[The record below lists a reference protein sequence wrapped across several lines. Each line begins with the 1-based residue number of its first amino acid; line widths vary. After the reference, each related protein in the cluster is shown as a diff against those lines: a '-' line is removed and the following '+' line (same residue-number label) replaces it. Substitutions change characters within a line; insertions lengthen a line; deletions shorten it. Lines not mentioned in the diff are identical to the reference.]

1 MRKLLSIAAFLFISI
16 TSYGQLK
23 PPQQTDT
30 LIIKSVQYNYSEI
43 LEENWPCQYI
53 LKSATHFQ
61 FGEQQ
66 FRIYHVEKSFD
77 NVIYF
82 FLDTDRI
89 EDRCLEY
96 QEKHNTI
103 TISYSG
109 YEFVCALKREAL
121 FPDSAGAANAIL
133 ASRTAKQE
141 ALFGGATVRSA
152 GRTVIGAIPYPTY
165 DAQVSGKVVVKIKIN
180 RDGTVV
186 DAQPGEA
193 GTTLTD
199 KKAWNAVTKSAQKI
213 QFNAAS
219 DAPEFQYGTVTYN
232 FIITQ

>member
-121 FPDSAGAANAIL
+121 FPDSTFPDSAGAANARL
-133 ASRTAKQE
+133 
-141 ALFGGATVRSA
+141 A
-152 GRTVIGAIPYPTY
+152 GRTVIGAIPHPSYA
-165 DAQVSGKVVVKIKIN
+165 AQVSGKVVVKIKIN

-199 KKAWNAVTKSAQKI
+199 KKAWNAATKAALKI

-219 DAPEFQYGTVTYN
+219 DAPEFQYGTVTYI
-232 FIITQ
+232 FDITQ

>member
-121 FPDSAGAANAIL
+121 FPDNTFPDRAGAAN
-133 ASRTAKQE
+133 
-141 ALFGGATVRSA
+141 VRLA
-152 GRTVIGAIPYPTY
+152 GRTVIGAMPHPTY

-199 KKAWNAVTKSAQKI
+199 KKAWNAATKAALKI

-219 DAPEFQYGTVTYN
+219 DAPEFQYGTVTYI
-232 FIITQ
+232 FK

>member
-1 MRKLLSIAAFLFISI
+1 M
-16 TSYGQLK
+16 
-23 PPQQTDT
+23 
-30 LIIKSVQYNYSEI
+30 
-43 LEENWPCQYI
+43 
-53 LKSATHFQ
+53 
-61 FGEQQ
+61 
-66 FRIYHVEKSFD
+66 
-77 NVIYF
+77 IYF

-121 FPDSAGAANAIL
+121 FPDNTFPDRAGAAN
-133 ASRTAKQE
+133 
-141 ALFGGATVRSA
+141 VRLA
-152 GRTVIGAIPYPTY
+152 GRTVIGAMPHPTY

-199 KKAWNAVTKSAQKI
+199 KKAWNAATKAALKI

-219 DAPEFQYGTVTYN
+219 DAPEFQYGTVTYI
-232 FIITQ
+232 FK

>member
-66 FRIYHVEKSFD
+66 FRIYHIEKSFD

-121 FPDSAGAANAIL
+121 FPDNTFPDRAGAAN
-133 ASRTAKQE
+133 
-141 ALFGGATVRSA
+141 VRLA
-152 GRTVIGAIPYPTY
+152 GRTVIAAPYPTY

-186 DAQPGEA
+186 DAQPGEP

-199 KKAWNAVTKSAQKI
+199 KKAWNAATKAALKI

-219 DAPEFQYGTVTYN
+219 DAPEFQYGTVTYI
-232 FIITQ
+232 FK